1 MATTYTQTAPFG
13 AIAAH
18 RFATVIW
25 DAFAA
30 LRSWND
36 ARRTV
41 AALRA
46 LKADQLDDIGLTQ
59 ADITD
64 LAHRRF

>member
-1 MATTYTQTAPFG
+1 MATTITQAAPFG

-25 DAFAA
+25 DAVDA

-41 AALRA
+41 AALSA
-46 LKADQLDDIGLTQ
+46 LKADQLDDIGLTP

-64 LAHRRF
+64 FANRRF